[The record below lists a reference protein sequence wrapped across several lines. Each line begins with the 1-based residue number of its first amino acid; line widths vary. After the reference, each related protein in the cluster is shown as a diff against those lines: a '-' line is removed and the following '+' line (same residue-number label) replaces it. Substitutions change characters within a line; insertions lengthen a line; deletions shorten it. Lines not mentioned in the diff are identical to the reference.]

1 MRGNSDVR
9 QVSESEDHDLRH
21 VFRTGPGY
29 DESVKIYSNFHVFSK
44 DIYILVRSPVFLM
57 LTLIG
62 NSMIGLSGTLFYL
75 LESGKNPQIRQ
86 FIDAIWWGFAT
97 ATTTGYGDI
106 TPVTVPGKILGILLM
121 LMGTA
126 LFAMYTGL
134 FAEIILTS
142 ARKNR

>member
-1 MRGNSDVR
+1 
-9 QVSESEDHDLRH
+9 
-21 VFRTGPGY
+21 
-29 DESVKIYSNFHVFSK
+29 
-44 DIYILVRSPVFLM
+44 M

-75 LESGKNPQIRQ
+75 LESGKNPKITH
-86 FIDAIWWGFAT
+86 FIDAIWWGFST

-106 TPVTVPGKILGILLM
+106 TPVTIPGKILGILLM
-121 LMGTA
+121 LMGMA

-142 ARKNR
+142 AKKNR